1 MTTPL
6 FSTYS
11 QGENRV
17 TATFI
22 AMLQRLSLPNMDRIL
37 GELLGEQEE
46 EFSLVSFINQPQG
59 VESIPD
65 AKIETGHGVWF
76 ETKVATNAVL
86 VKQIKSHMKA
96 LRRDEKLIVL
106 TPDDDRPDKLDGSSL
121 SKKDKERIA
130 WANFNRLDDVVK
142 EILEDKVSPP
152 SEFEAFLL
160 REFSAFLQQEGLIT
174 VPSADRVMVVPA
186 TRAWSRY
193 DDMSIYGDMR
203 GVNWKPSD
211 HLAFYTG
218 MEIKPT
224 VPRIKSTVSPINIM
238 NDEEVEVLDDVQRQV
253 AENLRKR
260 HGVDEDWDH
269 PLRVLFLSEPDDK
282 AGETVVLDE
291 PIKNDKKTR
300 TGKSWAW
307 IMTGKKYVTLESL
320 MTASKTSDLKP
331 C

>member
-46 EFSLVSFINQPQG
+46 DFSLVSFINQPQG

-65 AKIETGHGVWF
+65 AKIQTGHGVWF
-76 ETKVATNAVL
+76 ETKITTNAVL

-106 TPDDDRPDKLDGSSL
+106 TPDDDRPVKLDSPSL
-121 SKKDKERIA
+121 SKNDKEQIA

-142 EILEDKVSPP
+142 EILEDKDSPP

-160 REFSAFLQQEGLIT
+160 REFSGFLQQEGLIT
-174 VPSADRVMVVPA
+174 IPSAERVMVVPA

-193 DDMSIYGDMR
+193 DEMSIYGDMR
-203 GVNWKPSD
+203 GLNWKPSD
-211 HLAFYTG
+211 HLAFYTS
-218 MEIKPT
+218 MEIKPF
-224 VPRIKSTVSPINIM
+224 VPKIKSTKSPINIM
-238 NDEEVEVLDDVQRQV
+238 NDEEVEKLDDYQKQV
-253 AENLRKR
+253 VTGLRTR

-269 PLRVLFLSEPDDK
+269 PLRVLFLSEPCDE
-282 AGETVVLDE
+282 ETIKLKT
-291 PIKNDKKTR
+291 PIENDKKTR
-300 TGKSWAW
+300 TGKSWA
-307 IMTGKKYVTLESL
+307 
-320 MTASKTSDLKP
+320 
-331 C
+331 

>member
-46 EFSLVSFINQPQG
+46 DFNLVSFVLQPQG
-59 VESIPD
+59 IGSTPD

-76 ETKVATNAVL
+76 ETKITTNAVL
-86 VKQIKSHMKA
+86 VKQIRNHMKA
-96 LRRDEKLIVL
+96 LRRNEKLIVL
-106 TPDDDRPDKLDGSSL
+106 TPDDERPDKLGSLSL
-121 SKKDKERIA
+121 SKNDKERIA
-130 WANFNRLDDVVK
+130 WANFNTLDDVVK
-142 EILEDKVSPP
+142 GILTDKEEPP

-174 VPSADRVMVVPA
+174 IPSADRVMVVPA

-193 DDMSIYGDMR
+193 YDLSIYGDMR
-203 GVNWKPSD
+203 GINWKPSD

-218 MEIKPT
+218 NEIKKF
-224 VPRIKSTVSPINIM
+224 VPRIKSTESPINIM
-238 NDEEVEVLDDVQRQV
+238 NQEEVEALDNYQKQAV
-253 AENLRKR
+253 EKLRCR
-260 HGVDEDWDH
+260 HDVDEDWDH
-269 PLRVLFLSEPDDK
+269 PLRVLFLSEPGDE
-282 AGETVVLDE
+282 ETLKLKKPVE
-291 PIKNDKKTR
+291 NDKKTR

-307 IMTGKKYVTLESL
+307 IMTGAKYVTLESL
-320 MTASKTSDLKP
+320 KKARYTSELEP